1 MENKDLGC
9 LLAEIEDLK
18 EKIED
23 LKEEIAEAK
32 KEADTNFGYYTEE
45 SDKFRRY
52 RDAVK
57 AVVDYLNAN

>member
-1 MENKDLGC
+1 MENKDLGS

-18 EKIED
+18 E
-23 LKEEIAEAK
+23 EIADAK
-32 KEADTNFGYYTEE
+32 KQATTNFKYYTEE

-57 AVVDYLNAN
+57 AVVNYLGAD